1 MIRKIIQ
8 IDTDKCNGCG
18 ACANACHEGAIA
30 MVNGKAKLMRDD
42 YCDGFGD
49 CLPHCPTG
57 AITFVERE
65 AAAYDEKAVEENK
78 RQKAAAAQKP
88 LGGCPGSAARSVFH
102 QPAPQMHHG
111 CPGSQMRQMQHKPEP
126 AGEDMPVLRS
136 QLSQWPVQIKLVPV
150 NAPYFDGA
158 KLLIA
163 ADCTAYAYANF
174 HQKFIR
180 GHITLVGCPKLD
192 DVDYSEKLTQIIRE
206 NNIQSVTVVRMEVPA
221 AAGWNAPPR
230 WPCRTAASSSRGRS
244 SPSPLTAISSASCEI
259 SPLLAKNKLDKNKTA
274 WIVCTLQTGS
284 GSFSILFR
292 YTLVLPAG
300 RRPAE
305 ACPLRET
312 TLRAAAE

>member
-78 RQKAAAAQKP
+78 RQKAAAAKKP
-88 LGGCPGSAARSVFH
+88 LG
-102 QPAPQMHHG
+102 G

-206 NNIQSVTVVRMEVPA
+206 NNIQSVTVVRMEVPCC
-221 AAGWNAPPR
+221 G
-230 WPCRTAASSSRGRS
+230 G
-244 SPSPLTAISSASCEI
+244 LE
-259 SPLLAKNKLDKNKTA
+259 
-274 WIVCTLQTGS
+274 
-284 GSFSILFR
+284 
-292 YTLVLPAG
+292 
-300 RRPAE
+300 
-305 ACPLRET
+305 
-312 TLRAAAE
+312 RAAKVALQNSGKFIPWQVITISIDGNILSEL